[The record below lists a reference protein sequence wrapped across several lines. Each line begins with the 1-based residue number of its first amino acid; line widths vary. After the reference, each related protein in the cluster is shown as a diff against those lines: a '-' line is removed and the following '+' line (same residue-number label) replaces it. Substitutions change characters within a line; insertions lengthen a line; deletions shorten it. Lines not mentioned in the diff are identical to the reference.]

1 MMSPIEPKNLLRH
14 EIIGLEVR
22 VVKSSQPSYI
32 GIKGKVVDETKNT
45 LTIHHMQRDKTIAKK
60 TATFH
65 FKLPSG
71 LTVEVE
77 GKNLVK
83 RPEDR
88 VKTRSRKLW

>member
-1 MMSPIEPKNLLRH
+1 MMSPIESRNLLRH
-14 EIIGLEVR
+14 ELIGLEVR
-22 VVKSSQPSYI
+22 VVKSSQSNHI
-32 GIKGKVVDETKNT
+32 GVKGKIVDETKNT
-45 LTIHHMQRDKTIAKK
+45 LIINHKGRDKTIAKE

-71 LTVEVE
+71 LIVEVE

-88 VKTRSRKLW
+88 VKTKLKKLW